1 MPETIIINTDGS
13 CAGNPGPGGFAA
25 VIEHPKH
32 GELVI
37 TGGDPKTTNN
47 RMELSAVIE
56 ALKAVN
62 SMMGGNDARIV
73 IRSDSKYV
81 IDALNKNWVG
91 NWKRNGWRT
100 ASKQPVKNIELWEK
114 LLHEIKGHT
123 IVWEWVKGHNGDPMN
138 ERCDHLAVEQA
149 ETASGETGYWA
160 VTGAAPKQRKQAA
173 RQKTA
178 AAKPKPAIS
187 GTEVPENLL
196 NLAMESLQNGRK
208 EAAVYFIKQALTELG
223 EETAPEAW

>member
-1 MPETIIINTDGS
+1 MTEAIIVNTDGS

-25 VIEHPKH
+25 IIEHPKH

-47 RMELSAVIE
+47 RMELSAVVE

-62 SMMGGNDARIV
+62 SVMGGKSAHIT

-81 IDALNKNWVG
+81 IDALNKSWIG

-100 ASKQPVKNIELWEK
+100 ASTQPVKNIELWEE
-114 LLHEIKGHT
+114 LLHAIKGHT
-123 IVWEWVKGHNGDPMN
+123 IAWEWVKGHNGDPMN
-138 ERCDHLAVEQA
+138 ERCDRLAVEQA

-160 VTGAAPKQRKQAA
+160 LTGAAPRQRKEAA
-173 RQKTA
+173 RQETA
-178 AAKPKPAIS
+178 AAKPQPTIS

-208 EAAVYFIKQALTELG
+208 EAAVRFIRQALTELG
-223 EETAPEAW
+223 EKA

>member
-1 MPETIIINTDGS
+1 MPETIIVNTDGS

-25 VIEHPKH
+25 IIEHPKY

-37 TGGDPKTTNN
+37 TSGDPDTTNN
-47 RMELSAVIE
+47 RMKLSAVIE
-56 ALKAVN
+56 AMQAVN
-62 SMMGGNDARIV
+62 SVSGGKDAHIV

-81 IDALNKNWVG
+81 IDALNKNWGG
-91 NWKRNGWRT
+91 NWKRNGWQT
-100 ASKQPVKNIELWEK
+100 ANKQRVKNIELWEE
-114 LLHEIKGHT
+114 LLHQIKGHT

-138 ERCDHLAVEQA
+138 ERCDRLAVEQA

-160 VTGAAPKQRKQAA
+160 VTGAAPKQSKEAA
-173 RQKTA
+173 RQATA
-178 AAKPKPAIS
+178 AGKPQPAIS
-187 GTEVPENLL
+187 GTEVTENLL

-223 EETAPEAW
+223 EKA

>member
-1 MPETIIINTDGS
+1 
-13 CAGNPGPGGFAA
+13 
-25 VIEHPKH
+25 
-32 GELVI
+32 
-37 TGGDPKTTNN
+37 
-47 RMELSAVIE
+47 MELSAVIE

-160 VTGAAPKQRKQAA
+160 VTGAPPKQRKQAA
-173 RQKTA
+173 RQETA
-178 AAKPKPAIS
+178 AAKPQPAIS

-223 EETAPEAW
+223 ERA